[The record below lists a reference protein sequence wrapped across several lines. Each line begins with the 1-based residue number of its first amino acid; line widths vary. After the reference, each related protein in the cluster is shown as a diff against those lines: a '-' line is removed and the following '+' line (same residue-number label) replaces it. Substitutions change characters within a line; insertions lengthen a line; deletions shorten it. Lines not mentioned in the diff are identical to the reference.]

1 MPSYLRIDKDI
12 KEALMKV
19 TRLSKEYASFNI
31 EELEKKMQRKLELEL
46 DKQSIQYKTHK
57 NEVAS
62 QLNKV
67 NE

>member
-31 EELEKKMQRKLELEL
+31 EKLEYKMQIKLEL
-46 DKQSIQYKTHK
+46 YK
-57 NEVAS
+57 
-62 QLNKV
+62 
-67 NE
+67 